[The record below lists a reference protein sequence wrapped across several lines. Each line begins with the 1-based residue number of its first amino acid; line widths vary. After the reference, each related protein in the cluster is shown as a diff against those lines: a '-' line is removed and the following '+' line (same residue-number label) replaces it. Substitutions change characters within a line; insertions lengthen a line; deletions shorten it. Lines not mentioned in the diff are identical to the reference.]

1 MAPNAKRD
9 VGRALTGIPGFDAL
23 TQGLPRG
30 RPTLLIGGPG
40 CGKTI
45 FALQCLVEGARREG
59 EPGIF
64 VAFEERSREI
74 QANAASFGWDLAAL
88 QRKKLFFLDAHLDSG
103 TVLGGPFDL
112 AGLLAGI
119 GAKSRKMG
127 ARRIVFDGIDMLLS
141 ALDDPA
147 AERREMNRLHDWLYD
162 SGLTGILTAKAIG
175 PDRLLSPGYD
185 FVQFMAD
192 CVVSLDHRLAGAI
205 ATRHLQVLK
214 YRGGSPSTNEFPMAI
229 SSHGIEVGV
238 GAELEHAVS
247 NEKVSSGVER
257 LDSMLGGGYFRG
269 SSVLVSGSPGTAKS
283 TLAGSFAEACCRRG
297 EPTIYFS
304 FDEAAQQIVRN
315 LRSVGIRLA
324 PHVKS
329 GLLRMTSTQ
338 AHVRSYEEHVLRI
351 RALLEQ
357 HRARNLIVDPLSA
370 LTTTTEASAAR
381 DCVERLIT
389 HVKRQGI
396 TMLTT
401 SLLEGSDELQE
412 GTAAGVSTIADTWI
426 HLSYVIQA
434 GERNRALTIVKSRG
448 MGHSNQVRELILS
461 DEGVTLADAYSAG
474 GAGLM
479 GTLRWKKEEQA
490 RTERLNLEREAEARR
505 RLLEASIA
513 EKRERIEALSRDLEG
528 TMGELE
534 SLRVERSSDAK
545 ARKAGVGRLRRM
557 RHADELPAAR
567 PGPPRHRRKSL

>member
-1 MAPNAKRD
+1 MIARSQTDAK
-9 VGRALTGIPGFDAL
+9 RALTGIEGFDTL
-23 TQGLPRG
+23 TNGLPRG

-45 FALQCLVEGARREG
+45 FALQSLVEGARRDG

-64 VAFEERSREI
+64 VAFEERSKEI
-74 QANAASFGWDLAAL
+74 QKHAASFGWDVAAL

-112 AGLLAGI
+112 SGLLAGI
-119 GAKSRKMG
+119 GAKARKMG

-141 ALDDPA
+141 VLDDPA

-162 SGLTGILTAKAIG
+162 SGLTSILTAKTVG
-175 PDRLLSPGYD
+175 PDQMLSPGYG

-192 CVVSLDHRLAGAI
+192 CVVSLGHRLAGSV
-205 ATRHLQVLK
+205 ATRHLRILK

-229 SSHGIEVGV
+229 SSHGIEIAV
-238 GAELEHAVS
+238 EPEFEHAVS
-247 NEKVSSGVER
+247 NEKLSSGIER

-283 TLAGSFAEACCRRG
+283 TLAGSFAEACCLRG
-297 EPTIYFS
+297 EPTVYFS

-329 GLLRMTSTQ
+329 GLLRMTSTS

-357 HRARNLIVDPLSA
+357 HRAQNLVVDPLSA
-370 LTTTTEASAAR
+370 LTTTTEASEAR

-396 TMLTT
+396 TILTT
-401 SLLEGSDELQE
+401 SLLEGPDELQE

-448 MGHSNQVRELILS
+448 MGHSNQVRELELS
-461 DEGVTLADAYSAG
+461 DGGVTLADAYSAG

-479 GTLRWKKEEQA
+479 GTLRWKKEEQD
-490 RTERLNLEREAEARR
+490 RSERLNLEREAETRR

-513 EKRERIEALSRDLEG
+513 GKRERIEALSRDLEG
-528 TMGELE
+528 TVGELE

-545 ARKAGVGRLRRM
+545 VRKARVGNLRRM
-557 RHADELPAAR
+557 RRADDLAPRPAGHGHGKR
-567 PGPPRHRRKSL
+567 G